1 MTGTISNPMQTA
13 IFPAGELKEMT
24 GSTHLTEQANMPEL
38 VRGTE
43 QDLLAW
49 LAPLV
54 RQQSVTLDLRTVERI
69 DAAGIAALILLY
81 STASQAGHSFMVT
94 NPSPHVAEIL
104 ALVGLDR
111 ILLPEQAFW
120 SDNSGECFEP
130 TAA

>member
-1 MTGTISNPMQTA
+1 MTGTVSNPMHTA

-24 GSTHLTEQANMPEL
+24 GSTHLTEHANMAEL

-43 QDLLAW
+43 QDLLTW
-49 LAPLV
+49 LSPLV

-69 DAAGIAALILLY
+69 DAAGIAALISLY
-81 STASQAGHSFMVT
+81 SAASQAGHSFMVA

-111 ILLPEQAFW
+111 ILLPEHSFW
-120 SDNSGECFEP
+120 DSNCGRCFES